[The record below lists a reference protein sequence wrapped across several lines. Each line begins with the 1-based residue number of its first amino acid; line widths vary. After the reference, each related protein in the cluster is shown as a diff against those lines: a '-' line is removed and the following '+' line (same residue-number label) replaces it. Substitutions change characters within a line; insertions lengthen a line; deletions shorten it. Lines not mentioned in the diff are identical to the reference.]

1 MKIKN
6 LKNRRSQQ
14 QVAMDIEQNN
24 AANAE
29 EPLTADK
36 QTIDDL
42 CDFMKKCFL
51 PNDKTQLI
59 LKLQETVDVRRRDL
73 HNQKNILAASI
84 HLYTIDAELVCICLP
99 NSNDFT

>member
-59 LKLQETVDVRRRDL
+59 LKLQETVYVRRRDL
-73 HNQKNILAASI
+73 HNQKNILAASM